1 MYALI
6 EAYTGDRTDVTPYV
20 PSSHPMFRVS
30 LLLRRDLN
38 ANYANCANY
47 ANYARSTVVLRR
59 VAVGKIC
66 QFVRAITF

>member
-38 ANYANCANY
+38 ANYANY